1 VRHFV
6 ELAFAEVGIKLTWK
20 GKGENEKA
28 VDRKTGKTVV
38 AIDKRYYRPAEVD
51 HLEGDPSKARRV
63 LGWKHKYELKD
74 LVKEMVQEDVKLFER
89 DVYLKKGGHK
99 ILHEQE

>member
-1 VRHFV
+1 MSTPPRRQRSAGRGLVRWPRFV
-6 ELAFAEVGIKLTWK
+6 RRVGRIA
-20 GKGENEKA
+20 N
-28 VDRKTGKTVV
+28 
-38 AIDKRYYRPAEVD
+38 
-51 HLEGDPSKARRV
+51 GDPTKARKV

-74 LVKEMVQEDVKLFER
+74 LVKEMVACDIELFER